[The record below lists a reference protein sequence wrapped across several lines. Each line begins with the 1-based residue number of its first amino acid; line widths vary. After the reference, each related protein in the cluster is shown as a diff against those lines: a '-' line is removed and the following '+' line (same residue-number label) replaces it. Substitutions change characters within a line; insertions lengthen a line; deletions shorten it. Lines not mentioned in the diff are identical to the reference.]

1 MASVCAVC
9 VLNPV
14 PADAL
19 ARLGA
24 VGLRLANA
32 VGHDGHLWIDVP
44 LDGTPVD
51 ELARKISRVLD
62 ATVFAFL
69 GQRTSDTFQ
78 VTECAKGQ
86 LVSQVTG
93 LEGEWEFL
101 GLERPWHTHPLF
113 QGTDVAFDE
122 LQQLMGTFLEA
133 SGTRGALTKR

>member
-1 MASVCAVC
+1 MC

-14 PADAL
+14 PADAI

-44 LDGTPVD
+44 LEVTQVD

-62 ATVFAFL
+62 ATTFAFL

-78 VTECAKGQ
+78 VTECTKGQ

-101 GLERPWHTHPLF
+101 GLERPWHTHALF
-113 QGTDVAFDE
+113 QGTDAAFDE
-122 LQQLMGTFLEA
+122 LQRLMSTFLEA
-133 SGTRGALTKR
+133 SGTRGSLSRR